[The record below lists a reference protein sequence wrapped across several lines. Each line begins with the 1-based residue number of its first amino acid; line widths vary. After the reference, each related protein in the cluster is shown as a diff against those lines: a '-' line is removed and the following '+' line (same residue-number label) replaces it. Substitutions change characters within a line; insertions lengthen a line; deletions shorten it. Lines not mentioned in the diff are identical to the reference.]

1 MSFNEIKREGALAV
15 ATSMKN
21 KSNLQ
26 LLNLDG
32 MYKLEVD
39 LLLEEY

>member
-26 LLNLDG
+26 LLSLDG